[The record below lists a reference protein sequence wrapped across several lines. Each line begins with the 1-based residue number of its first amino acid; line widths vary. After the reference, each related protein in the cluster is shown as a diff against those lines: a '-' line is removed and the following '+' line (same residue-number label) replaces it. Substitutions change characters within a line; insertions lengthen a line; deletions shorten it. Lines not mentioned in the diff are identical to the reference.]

1 MSDKIGGIMQ
11 VAAAATPIVMGAFAK
26 KDANNRATEAAKEA
40 NALGKQLASL
50 EANRQDITNPYANL
64 SVSTEAAEMQ
74 AQQTDQALANTL
86 DTMRSGGFGAAGATA
101 LARQAA
107 ASKQGISA
115 DIKQQEATNEKYRAM
130 GEQQAFA
137 VREQREMDK
146 LDRVANL
153 QEGYQQREMD
163 ALAGKQAINQQTAG
177 AVGGVLGEIAKDPSQ
192 IQALFSGGS
201 GNKEDEV
208 ITEEVVGENNTG
220 SSGGSTSGSS
230 FNNTGG
236 GSGIGSTFDSSDPTG
251 IGSDP
256 FFN

>member
-1 MSDKIGGIMQ
+1 MLDKIGGIMQ
-11 VAAAATPIVMGAFAK
+11 VAAAATPMVMGAFAK

-40 NALGKQLASL
+40 NALGKQLANL
-50 EANRQDITNPYANL
+50 ENNRQDITNPYANL
-64 SVSTEAAEMQ
+64 SVSTEAAEMK

-86 DTMRSGGFGAAGATA
+86 DTMRAGGFGAAGATA

-115 DIKQQEATNEKYRAM
+115 DIKEQEANNERLRAM

-137 VREQREMDK
+137 TKETREMDK

-192 IQALFSGGS
+192 IQALFSGGEQS
-201 GNKEDEV
+201 V
-208 ITEEVVGENNTG
+208 EEQFGKKKNQGKVYNNLTGE
-220 SSGGSTSGSS
+220 
-230 FNNTGG
+230 FE
-236 GSGIGSTFDSSDPTG
+236 
-251 IGSDP
+251 
-256 FFN
+256 

>member
-1 MSDKIGGIMQ
+1 LYHHLIKLKNMLDKIGGIMQ
-11 VAAAATPIVMGAFAK
+11 VAAAATPMVMGAFAK

-40 NALGKQLASL
+40 NALGKQLANL
-50 EANRQDITNPYANL
+50 ENNRQDITNPYANL
-64 SVSTEAAEMQ
+64 SVSTEAAEMK

-86 DTMRSGGFGAAGATA
+86 DTMRAGGFGAAGATA

-115 DIKQQEATNEKYRAM
+115 DIKEQEANNERLRAM

-137 VREQREMDK
+137 TKETREMDK

-192 IQALFSGGS
+192 IQALFSGGEQS
-201 GNKEDEV
+201 V
-208 ITEEVVGENNTG
+208 EEQFGKKKNQGKVYNNLTGE
-220 SSGGSTSGSS
+220 
-230 FNNTGG
+230 FE
-236 GSGIGSTFDSSDPTG
+236 
-251 IGSDP
+251 
-256 FFN
+256 